1 MQTPEFYSSVI
12 LITVFMTFERIL
24 VISSHSFNFNKNIIK
39 DFESN
44 FNLVM

>member
-24 VISSHSFNFNKNIIK
+24 VISSHSFKLLKTLKAISIWLCK
-39 DFESN
+39 
-44 FNLVM
+44 